1 MGAEYVLYFYGI
13 VCCGMIV
20 FNVAYAILLR
30 GNDSRMKRRILVL
43 REATER
49 QLERLERG
57 ETLDERYVR
66 KLRRKLCR
74 VRNLIAFDRV
84 LRELDQNG
92 GTPALHT
99 YRTQLQPCFLYLA
112 FVYRKRETTQAAYF
126 SYFLSRY
133 MEQAHM
139 PIQTMQEVLLSFIGR
154 NDLYCRV
161 NGLQALYT
169 FGSVDH
175 ILAALSLQDQGSV
188 FLHEKILTEGLLSFT
203 GDHQELIARLWERLD
218 TFTPRTRLAIL
229 NYIRFQSGDY
239 GAEMFVIMENPTRDK
254 ELRLSAIRYFGRYS
268 HPEAL
273 EPLLAF
279 VRDDDPE
286 HWEYATVSAS
296 ALAHYS
302 GQQVIDALKGALH
315 SSNWYVR
322 AAASASLEALGV
334 NYEDMIDIVTGN
346 DRYAREI
353 MTYRLEARRI
363 QHGGR

>member
-1 MGAEYVLYFYGI
+1 MGVEYILYFYGI
-13 VCCGMIV
+13 VCCSMIV
-20 FNVAYAILLR
+20 FNVAYAIVLR
-30 GNDSRMKRRILVL
+30 GNDSRMERRICTL
-43 REATER
+43 REAAER

-57 ETLDERYVR
+57 ETLDERYLR

-74 VRNLIAFDRV
+74 VRNLIAFERV
-84 LRELDQNG
+84 LRVLDQNG
-92 GTPALHT
+92 DTPAFHT

-133 MEQAHM
+133 MEQDHM
-139 PIQTMQEVLLSFIGR
+139 PIQTMQEVLLSYIGR
-154 NDLYCRV
+154 DNLYCRV

-175 ILAALSLQDQGSV
+175 ILTALSLQDQGSV

-218 TFTPRTRLAIL
+218 TFTFRTQLAIL
-229 NYIRFQSGDY
+229 NYIRFCSGAY
-239 GAEMFVIMENPTRDK
+239 GTEMFVIMQDPKTNK

-268 HPEAL
+268 YAAAL
-273 EPLLAF
+273 ESLLAF
-279 VRDDDPE
+279 VQDDDPE

-296 ALAHYS
+296 ALARYS
-302 GQQVIDALKGALH
+302 GQRVIDALKGALH

-322 AAASASLEALGV
+322 AAASNSLEVLGV
-334 NYEDMIDIVTGN
+334 NYEDMIDIVAGN
-346 DRYAREI
+346 DRYARE
-353 MTYRLEARRI
+353 MMNYRLEARRM
-363 QHGGR
+363 QHTGR